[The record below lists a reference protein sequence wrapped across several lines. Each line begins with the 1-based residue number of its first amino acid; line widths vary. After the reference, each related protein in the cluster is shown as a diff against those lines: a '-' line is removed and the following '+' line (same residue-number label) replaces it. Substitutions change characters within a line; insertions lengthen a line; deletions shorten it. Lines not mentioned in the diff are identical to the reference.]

1 MDLKII
7 KITSL
12 MFILFVAF
20 NLVGCSINDKEG
32 SHSQIKRIK
41 LDSEQEKSAGIET
54 EIIQERRIK
63 SEITIPAQFRAISVL
78 MDRVYEPVSGK
89 VVNVFVE
96 PGAMVKKGQP
106 LIEIKSDEIAQIQLA
121 FLDEYIM
128 VDSSVKQMGVQYNL
142 SKLTYKRENELYREG
157 IASRAEYEVAY
168 AQLMKDKASLNSLI
182 SQRSALIKVYS
193 QRIGLYGGNENTIKV
208 ALRTKK
214 VYPYITLR
222 SNKNGVV
229 LSRKVNP
236 GEFIDKNKE
245 LFDIADLSSVWLV
258 GYAFEKDAPLLKV
271 GQVVTGVIEGHQF
284 KNVHGNL
291 YYVASI
297 LDEERKTLEV
307 IATIPNPDR
316 EIKPNMYAEMIVD
329 VGEKNA
335 LAVPNTALQRYG
347 DYTFAYVKVKPNLYE
362 ERKVEIGHR
371 SGEYSEVKSGL
382 KSGEMIVS
390 KGGYALLGECI
401 KVQEH

>member
-1 MDLKII
+1 MNTKII
-7 KITSL
+7 KII
-12 MFILFVAF
+12 FVLFCTFA
-20 NLVGCSINDKEG
+20 LAGCSNQDNKNDN
-32 SHSQIKRIK
+32 HSKTKRIT

-54 EIIQERRIK
+54 EALDYRIIQLK
-63 SEITIPAQFRAISVL
+63 ITIPAQFRAINKF
-78 MDRVYEPVSGK
+78 MDRVYEPVAGK

-96 PGAMVKKGQP
+96 PGDIVQRGQP

-128 VDSSVKQMGVQYNL
+128 VDSNVKQMSVQCNL
-142 SKLTYKRENELYREG
+142 SKLTYKRESELYHEG

-168 AQLMKDKASLNSLI
+168 AQLLKDRASLNSLI
-182 SQRSALIKVYS
+182 SQRSTLTKVYA
-193 QRIGLYGGNENTIKV
+193 QRVALYGGNENTIIN

-236 GEFIDKNKE
+236 GEIIDKDKE
-245 LFDIADLSSVWLV
+245 LFNIADLSSIWLV
-258 GYAFEKDAPLLKV
+258 GYAFEKDALLLKV
-271 GQVVTGVIEGHQF
+271 GQNVTGVIEGHQY
-284 KNVHGNL
+284 KNVYGKL

-297 LDEERKTLEV
+297 LDDERKTLEV

-316 EIKPNMYAEMIVD
+316 KIKPNMYAEMIVN
-329 VGEKNA
+329 VGTKNA
-335 LAVPNTALQRYG
+335 LAVPKSALQKYG
-347 DYTFAYVKVKPNLYE
+347 DYTFAYVKVKPNVYE
-362 ERKVEIGHR
+362 ERKVEIGQ
-371 SGEYSEVKSGL
+371 SSDEYAEVKSGL
-382 KSGEMIVS
+382 KEGEIVVS

-401 KVQEH
+401 KMQED